1 MEMIQSQAWYSTVIL
16 ATQETEAGGSHVQ
29 GKSEL
34 YSEFKTILF
43 ENKN

>member
-1 MEMIQSQAWYSTVIL
+1 MGKKRK
-16 ATQETEAGGSHVQ
+16 ETEAGGSQVQ

-34 YSEFKTILF
+34 CSEFKTILF